1 MSHVAQ
7 KRLFARRFLLVIA
20 LGLLYNKRGCLL
32 LILFLIRHAN
42 PMHIHILGICGT
54 FMGSLALLARALG
67 HTVTGSDTNVY
78 PPMSTQ
84 LESAG
89 VTIAEGYLVAH
100 LQPAPDLVVVGNAM
114 KRGMDVIEYMLD
126 KGLRYTSGPQFLSEQ
141 VLQSRHVLA
150 VAGTHGKTTTTTMLA
165 WILHYAGID
174 TGFLIGGVPLVDTTD
189 EHLQQVFAHSSYLG
203 ASSTD
208 NASSDSQASGYFVI
222 EADEYDS
229 AFFDKRSKFVHYRPR
244 TAIFNNLEFDHADIF
259 ADLDAIQTQ
268 FHHMVRMIPS
278 TGKIIMPTATISLE
292 ETLAKGIWTPVWR
305 TSIQQVSLDNTPAT
319 TDSTTTDSTTTDSN
333 TTDSNALNSGSSDP
347 QFSSVIND
355 SQWHAELLSQDGSH
369 FKVSFNDGLED
380 NTGDSAAIVQWS
392 MSGTHNVNNAL
403 VAVAAAYNVGV
414 SVSKSCAA
422 LSAFAGIKR
431 RMELIGDVNDIL
443 VFDDF
448 AHHPTAITTTL
459 DGARK
464 KLTGRRLWAIIE
476 PRSNTMKMGIHQHS
490 LAQSAALADY
500 TLWYEPA
507 GLEWGLQEVID
518 NAQETIDGERRQSV
532 LTSIDA
538 IIEHVRIHSQAG
550 DAIVIMSNGG
560 FEGIHQR
567 LLTALGQ

>member
-1 MSHVAQ
+1 
-7 KRLFARRFLLVIA
+7 
-20 LGLLYNKRGCLL
+20 
-32 LILFLIRHAN
+32 
-42 PMHIHILGICGT
+42 MHIHILGICGT
-54 FMGSLALLARALG
+54 FMGSLALLARELG

-84 LESAG
+84 LENAG
-89 VTIAEGYLVAH
+89 VTIEEGYLVKH

-126 KGLRYTSGPQFLSEQ
+126 TGLRYTSGPQFLSEQ
-141 VLQSRHVLA
+141 VLQSRHVIA

-203 ASSTD
+203 AEKADDDTT
-208 NASSDSQASGYFVI
+208 APSGYFVI

-244 TAIFNNLEFDHADIF
+244 TAILNNLEFDHADIF
-259 ADLDAIQTQ
+259 ADLNAIQTQ

-278 TGKIIMPTATISLE
+278 TGKIIMPAATISLE
-292 ETLAKGIWTPVWR
+292 DTLAKGVWTPIWR
-305 TSIQQVSLDNTPAT
+305 TAVIDT
-319 TDSTTTDSTTTDSN
+319 TASN
-333 TTDSNALNSGSSDP
+333 TSKNDRTLKDNSDW
-347 QFSSVIND
+347 Q
-355 SQWHAELLSQDGSH
+355 AELIREDGSQ
-369 FKVSFNDGLED
+369 FKVSF
-380 NTGDSAAIVQWS
+380 AADQEAAVIDWG
-392 MSGTHNVNNAL
+392 MSGIHNVNNAL
-403 VAVAAAYNVGV
+403 VAVAAAYDVGV
-414 SVSKSCAA
+414 SISTACAA

-431 RMELIGDVNDIL
+431 RMELIGDVNDVL

-459 DGARK
+459 DGAKK
-464 KLTGRRLWAIIE
+464 KLAGRHIWAIIE
-476 PRSNTMKMGIHQHS
+476 PRSNTMKMGIHQDS
-490 LAQSAALADY
+490 LAESAALADY

-507 GLEWGLQEVID
+507 GLEWGLKEVIEQA
-518 NAQETIDGERRQSV
+518 NAASDSIGNQQVMSSV
-532 LTSIDA
+532 DT
-538 IIEHVRIHSQAG
+538 IIEHISNHAQAG
-550 DAIVIMSNGG
+550 DAIVVMSNGG

-567 LLTALGQ
+567 LLTALRDK

>member
-1 MSHVAQ
+1 
-7 KRLFARRFLLVIA
+7 
-20 LGLLYNKRGCLL
+20 
-32 LILFLIRHAN
+32 
-42 PMHIHILGICGT
+42 MHIHILGICGT

-67 HTVTGSDTNVY
+67 HTVTGSDANVY

-84 LESAG
+84 LENAG
-89 VTIAEGYLVAH
+89 VTIAEGYLVEH

-126 KGLRYTSGPQFLSEQ
+126 SGLRYTSGPQFLSEQ
-141 VLQSRHVLA
+141 VLQSRHVIA

-174 TGFLIGGVPLVDTTD
+174 AGFLIGGVPLVDTTD

-203 ASSTD
+203 AEKNNDDAEKT
-208 NASSDSQASGYFVI
+208 GYFVI

-244 TAIFNNLEFDHADIF
+244 TAILNNLEFDHADIF
-259 ADLDAIQTQ
+259 ADLNAIQTQ
-268 FHHMVRMIPS
+268 FHHMVRMIPG
-278 TGKIIMPTATISLE
+278 TGKIIMPAATISLE
-292 ETLAKGIWTPVWR
+292 DTLAKGVWTPIWR
-305 TSIQQVSLDNTPAT
+305 TAVL
-319 TDSTTTDSTTTDSN
+319 
-333 TTDSNALNSGSSDP
+333 
-347 QFSSVIND
+347 
-355 SQWHAELLSQDGSH
+355 
-369 FKVSFNDGLED
+369 
-380 NTGDSAAIVQWS
+380 DSAADNTNTEEQALKNNSDWQAELISADGGKFSVSFTADKEAAGIIEWS
-392 MSGTHNVNNAL
+392 MSGIHNVNNAL

-414 SVSKSCAA
+414 DVKTACAA

-459 DGARK
+459 DGAKK
-464 KLTGRRLWAIIE
+464 KLADRRIWAIIE
-476 PRSNTMKMGIHQHS
+476 PRSNTMKMGIHQDS
-490 LAQSAALADY
+490 LAESAALADH
-500 TLWYEPA
+500 TLWYEPT
-507 GLEWGLQEVID
+507 GLEWGLREVIE
-518 NAQETIDGERRQSV
+518 NANIANPNMGNQQVLSSV
-532 LTSIDA
+532 DA
-538 IIEHVRIHSQAG
+538 IIEHISTHAKAG

-567 LLTALGQ
+567 LLTALRNQ